1 MAEKMSPV
9 HPGEILREEF
19 MKPLDIS
26 QNQLAR
32 DLGVSPRRINE
43 IVNEKRAITADT
55 ALRLSC
61 HFDTTA
67 RFWLNLQ
74 TRYELESARDE
85 SGEEIEKTVK
95 RLKTA

>member
-1 MAEKMSPV
+1 MAEKMAPV

-85 SGEEIEKTVK
+85 SGEKIEKTVK